1 MVRKRKSNE
10 PKMQWYKADLH
21 LHTPASS
28 DWQEPG
34 VTFLDWLY
42 AAEAKEVDIVA
53 ITDHNTVAGVARL
66 RQEMNQLEWLERH
79 NRIRP
84 SEKRILDEYRRL
96 GNKILV
102 LPGFEFTATLGFH
115 ILGIFPPDTSVR
127 ELEFLLLS
135 LNIPPDKLDSG
146 SMEVGATAD
155 VLTAYRKIREAG
167 GIVIAAHANAAH
179 GVALAGVAFGGQT
192 KIAYTQDPNL
202 HALEVTDLES
212 RSQRATARFFDGSKA
227 EYPRRMHC
235 IQGSDAHRL
244 EQKKERLGIGDRT
257 TELYLPEPTFEAIK
271 ELFEGDDFSRTRPC
285 RKRRRKPKDPILAAR
300 IQGSSE
306 TQSFHEQAT
315 MYGGHLYAVLKDVA
329 AFANRKGGTVYVGV
343 SDNPRSPAW
352 GVPMVENTL
361 KTIQKDIQRR
371 IVPPVSA
378 EAKVMESQGQ
388 QVISITVREGK
399 EKPYTL
405 DIGNIFVRKGTE
417 TVLANRDEI
426 IALVKEAAE
435 PKAKQVPS
443 EGKKSGN
450 HGKAASEEPKAGEKE
465 PEHVVPKFIQTPPN
479 VGVEIV
485 GREKRKGRIYYAVRD
500 LRNDNIVHNVT
511 KSSARRLWQYA
522 IAKYEEDLPLDKLK
536 ITWRGDIGLVR
547 SEDRAKKRRYDLAQR
562 DLSGNTHVYYGVTD
576 DGVSGEWEHLIQSDK
591 EREKPDTGEGIA
603 QEEALETEAQQP
615 AVE

>member
-1 MVRKRKSNE
+1 MVRKKKSSK

-21 LHTPASS
+21 LHTPASA
-28 DWQEPG
+28 DWEEPG

-42 AAEAKEVDIVA
+42 AAEAKELDIVA

-66 RQEMNQLEWLERH
+66 REEINRLEWLERH
-79 NRIRP
+79 HRIRP
-84 SEKRILDEYRRL
+84 AEKRILEEYRRL

-135 LNIPPDKLDSG
+135 LNIPPEKLDLG
-146 SMEVGATAD
+146 STEVGATAD

-244 EQKKERLGIGDRT
+244 EKRKERLGIGDRP
-257 TELYLPEPTFEAIK
+257 TELLLPEPTFEAIK
-271 ELFEGDDFSRTRPC
+271 ELFEGDDFSRTRPYRR
-285 RKRRRKPKDPILAAR
+285 RKRKPKDPVLAAR
-300 IQGSSE
+300 VQGLSE
-306 TQSFHEQAT
+306 TRSFHERAT
-315 MYGGHLYAVLKDVA
+315 MYGGHQYAILKDVA
-329 AFANRKGGTVYVGV
+329 AFANTKGGTVYVGV
-343 SDNPRSPAW
+343 NDNPRSPAW
-352 GVPMVENTL
+352 GVPMAQNTL
-361 KTIQKDIQRR
+361 KTIQRDIQRR
-371 IVPPVSA
+371 IVPPIHA
-378 EAKVMESQGQ
+378 EAKVLESQGQ
-388 QVISITVREGK
+388 PVIVVTVKEGD

-405 DIGNIFVRKGTE
+405 DGGNIFVRKGAE
-417 TVLANRDEI
+417 TSLATREEI
-426 IALVKEAAE
+426 IALAAE
-435 PKAKQVPS
+435 AIRVKAEAQEKRKDSRHERQAPT
-443 EGKKSGN
+443 EQKG
-450 HGKAASEEPKAGEKE
+450 GEKE
-465 PEHVVPKFIQTPPN
+465 SKEPEEAAPGFAQPPPS

-500 LRNDNIVHNVT
+500 LRNDNVVHNVT
-511 KSSARRLWQYA
+511 KSSARRLWSTPSPSTR
-522 IAKYEEDLPLDKLK
+522 K
-536 ITWRGDIGLVR
+536 TCRWRR
-547 SEDRAKKRRYDLAQR
+547 
-562 DLSGNTHVYYGVTD
+562 
-576 DGVSGEWEHLIQSDK
+576 
-591 EREKPDTGEGIA
+591 
-603 QEEALETEAQQP
+603 
-615 AVE
+615 